1 METLRIGS
9 SGSAVKVARC
19 LLDTPVTG
27 AYDAAFA
34 ECVKVYQKAN
44 GLTADGIIGKNT
56 WAAIAKNAPT
66 VSTSKNRKGN
76 DAMAVQLLVG
86 ADADGIFGAKTK
98 SAVAAYQSA
107 NGLTADGI
115 VGKNTWNALLV
126 GNQSEKVTSCV
137 HYLQWDSRWKKVP
150 YTSCGNAKQTIGN
163 SGCGTTS
170 MAMILATWMDASI
183 TPVET
188 SKLAVQNGFRTKSN
202 GTSWSYFEWCFK
214 HWSGFTKFIKT
225 SSVAT
230 LEAALKEG
238 ALAVCSMNSR
248 ENNFWTTAGH
258 YIVAVGTDGESI
270 YANDPNKKE
279 CPRKQ
284 QVSKFKNCLKQA
296 FIFYK

>member
-1 METLRIGS
+1 METIRIGS
-9 SGSAVKVARC
+9 SGANVKVAQC
-19 LLDTPVTG
+19 MLNAAVTG
-27 AYDAAFA
+27 AYDAKFA

-44 GLTADGIIGKNT
+44 GLTADGIIGAKT
-56 WAAIAKNAPT
+56 WAALAKTAPT

-76 DAMAVQLLVG
+76 AAMAVQLLVG
-86 ADADGIFGAKTK
+86 ADADGIFGSKTK
-98 SAVAAYQSA
+98 SAVVAYQSA

-115 VGKNTWNALLV
+115 CGKNTWNALLT
-126 GNQSEKVTSCV
+126 GNQSGKMTGCV
-137 HYLQWDSRWKKVP
+137 HYLQWDSRWKKIP

-170 MAMILATWMDASI
+170 MAMILATWIDADI

-188 SKLAVQNGFRTKSN
+188 SKLAVENGFRTKSN

-214 HWSGFTKFIKT
+214 RWSGFSKFIAT

-230 LEAALKEG
+230 LEAALKDG
-238 ALAVCSMNSR
+238 ALAVCSMNSK

-258 YIVAVGTDGESI
+258 YIVAIGTDGEYI
-270 YANDPNKKE
+270 YANDPNKSE
-279 CPRKQ
+279 HPRKQ